1 MSEPQVKEIEPAK
14 YHTLVRVA
22 WLYYQEELTQ
32 AEIGERM
39 GLSRVTV
46 NRLLREARQS
56 GIVEIKIRSDLTSS
70 YPLAKQLVDRYALKD
85 VFVSQAAMEGSEGYS
100 GLAKEAALVLEQR
113 LAPGVTIGVGIGRTI
128 AYLPDF
134 IRPSQPIQ
142 CRFTTLTGGL
152 DLKTASPSHSFD
164 VIHRLA
170 SLTGGK
176 SFYIPAPS
184 FVSGVTTRDV
194 LLNDPLIAQS
204 LDVARNCD
212 VAIFSVGSADYS
224 ALLYRSGLLAESDLA
239 DLRDRQAV
247 GDVLG
252 RFFDAKGCE
261 LDVDINRRI
270 IGLTMD
276 ELRKIPIKILVAG
289 GSIKR
294 SAIRGLLISQGANVL
309 VTDLNTA
316 QWLASTS

>member
-1 MSEPQVKEIEPAK
+1 MPAS
-14 YHTLVRVA
+14 L
-22 WLYYQEELTQ
+22 
-32 AEIGERM
+32 
-39 GLSRVTV
+39 
-46 NRLLREARQS
+46 AR
-56 GIVEIKIRSDLTSS
+56 DLTSS
-70 YPLAKQLVDRYALKD
+70 YPLAKQLVDRYALRD
-85 VFVSQAAMEGSEGYS
+85 VVISQPVAEGGEAYS
-100 GLAKEAALVLEQR
+100 ALAKAAALVLEQR
-113 LAPGVTIGVGIGRTI
+113 LAPGVTIGIGIGRTI

-134 IRPSQPIQ
+134 LRPSQSIQ

-152 DLKTASPSHSFD
+152 DLKTTYPSHSFD
-164 VIHRLA
+164 VINRLA

-184 FVSGVTTRDV
+184 FVSEVTTRDV
-194 LLNDPLIAQS
+194 LMNDPLIAQS

-239 DLRDRQAV
+239 DLRERLAV

-252 RFFDAKGCE
+252 RFFDAQGCE
-261 LDVDINRRI
+261 LNIEINQRI
-270 IGLTMD
+270 IGLTIE
-276 ELRKIPIKILVAG
+276 ELKKIPIRILVAG

-294 SAIRGLLISQGANVL
+294 SAIRGLLLQQGANVL

-316 QWLASTS
+316 QWLANTA

>member
-1 MSEPQVKEIEPAK
+1 MSEPQIKEIEQAK
-14 YHTLVRVA
+14 YHTMVRVA
-22 WLYYQEELTQ
+22 WLYYEEELTQ
-32 AEIGERM
+32 AEIGARM

-46 NRLLREARQS
+46 NRLLREARES
-56 GIVEIKIRSDLTSS
+56 GIVEIKIRSDLTAS
-70 YPLAKQLVDRYALKD
+70 YPLAKQLVDRYALRD
-85 VFVSQAAMEGSEGYS
+85 VFISQPVTEGSEAYS
-100 GLAKEAALVLEQR
+100 GLAKAAALVLEQR

-134 IRPSQPIQ
+134 LRPAQPVQ

-152 DLKTASPSHSFD
+152 DLKTTYPSHSFD
-164 VIHRLA
+164 VINRLA

-184 FVSGVTTRDV
+184 FVSEVTTRDV
-194 LLNDPLIAQS
+194 LMNDPLIAQS

-239 DLRDRQAV
+239 DLRERQAV

-252 RFFDAKGCE
+252 RFIDAEGCE
-261 LDVDINRRI
+261 LDIEINRRI
-270 IGLTMD
+270 IGLTIE
-276 ELRKIPIKILVAG
+276 ELKKIPIKILVAG

-294 SAIRGLLISQGANVL
+294 SAIRGLLLKQGANVL

-316 QWLASTS
+316 QWLASTP

>member
-1 MSEPQVKEIEPAK
+1 MSESQIKEIEQAK

-134 IRPSQPIQ
+134 LRPSQPIQ

-152 DLKTASPSHSFD
+152 DLKTANPSHSFD

-204 LDVARNCD
+204 LDVARNSD

-239 DLRDRQAV
+239 DLRERQAV

-261 LDVDINRRI
+261 LDIDINHRI
-270 IGLTMD
+270 IGLTID

-294 SAIRGLLISQGANVL
+294 SAIRGLLLSQGANVL

-316 QWLASTS
+316 QWLAGTS